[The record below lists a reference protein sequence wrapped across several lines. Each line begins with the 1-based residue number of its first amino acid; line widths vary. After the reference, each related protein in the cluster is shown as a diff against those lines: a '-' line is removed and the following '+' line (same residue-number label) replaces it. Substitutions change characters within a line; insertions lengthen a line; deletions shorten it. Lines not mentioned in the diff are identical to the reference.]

1 MANEDSYQLD
11 SGEDKDLDSTES
23 TKDTLKPK
31 SGTNRTGALKQ
42 KLSLPPELMSTNH
55 PIDKYRLQAK
65 KVVQP
70 KYLFV
75 IVLLILCLGFGFLGG
90 WLGSSNQ
97 QNSNNNQSIFN
108 SKQTVVSS
116 QSQAISAVAQ
126 SVSPSVVS
134 ITATQTAT
142 PTTTL
147 FGFNTG
153 PSTSEDAGT
162 GIILSANGLIIT
174 NHHVIPD
181 GTTSVSVT
189 LSDGTSYNNVEVVGT
204 TSTSSSLD
212 IAFLKITNLDGR
224 KLVPAVIGDSS
235 QMKVGS
241 SVIAIGN
248 ALGQFQNTVTSGI
261 ISGYGRSIQASD
273 STSSTEENLTDLFQ
287 TDAAINEGNSG
298 GPLVNLSGQVVGI
311 NTAIASNSQNIGFAI
326 PVNDV
331 TGLIQSVEKTGKLEQ
346 PYLGVIYIPIT
357 SDIASEYN
365 LSANQGAW
373 IPPTAVTGQQAV
385 VAGGP
390 AANAGLQAGDI
401 ITAIG
406 SQQLN
411 QNTSLT
417 SIVDRDQV
425 GQVVDLT
432 IKRGT
437 KTIDVKVTLGA
448 APADTSTNGG
458 D

>member
-1 MANEDSYQLD
+1 MAEENSYQSD
-11 SGEDKDLDSTES
+11 SKENKTIDSDES
-23 TKDTLKPK
+23 NKDTSKLKAT
-31 SGTNRTGALKQ
+31 SRTASSKQ
-42 KLSLPPELMSTNH
+42 KPSLPPELMSRRNSA
-55 PIDKYRLQAK
+55 DQYRQQVK
-65 KVVQP
+65 KIVQP
-70 KYLFV
+70 KYLL
-75 IVLLILCLGFGFLGG
+75 IVELLILCLGFGFLGG

-97 QNSNNNQSIFN
+97 QNSDNNRSIFN

-134 ITATQTAT
+134 VTATQTAT

-153 PSTSEDAGT
+153 PSTSEDSGT
-162 GIILSANGLIIT
+162 GIILSADGLIVT

-189 LSDGTSYNNVEVVGT
+189 LSDGTTYNNVEIVGT
-204 TSTSSSLD
+204 TSDSSSLD
-212 IAFLKITNLDGR
+212 IAFLKITNLGSR

-235 QMKVGS
+235 QMKIGS
-241 SVIAIGN
+241 AVVAIGN

-273 STSSTEENLTDLFQ
+273 STGSTEENLTDLFQ

-298 GPLVNLSGQVVGI
+298 GPLVNLSGQVIGI
-311 NTAIASNSQNIGFAI
+311 NTAIASDSQNIGFAI
-326 PVNDV
+326 PINDV

-346 PYLGVIYIPIT
+346 PYLGVLYIPIT

-401 ITAIG
+401 ITAID
-406 SQQLN
+406 SEQLN

-432 IKRGT
+432 VKRGT
-437 KTIDVKVTLGA
+437 KTIDIKVTLGQ
-448 APADTSTNGG
+448 APSDTSTNAG